1 MNHLNKFIN
10 ERKFN
15 IFFICVF
22 FIFSHCSFIDKNN
35 FSFYETFINP
45 EVSDLSE
52 EFNNDTEKP
61 NLDSVPESVVID
73 E

>member
-1 MNHLNKFIN
+1 MKHLNKFIN
-10 ERKFN
+10 DQKIN
-15 IFFICVF
+15 IFYICIF

-35 FSFYETFINP
+35 YSFYEIFINH

-52 EFNNDTEKP
+52 EFNNDKEKP
-61 NLDSVPESVVID
+61 DLDSVPESVVIN

>member
-15 IFFICVF
+15 IFYIFIF
-22 FIFSHCSFIDKNN
+22 FIFSNCSFTDKNN
-35 FSFYETFINP
+35 YSFYETFINP

-52 EFNNDTEKP
+52 EFNNESDKP
-61 NLDSVPESVVID
+61 DLDSVPESVVID

>member
-15 IFFICVF
+15 IFIFFIF

-35 FSFYETFINP
+35 YSFYETFINP

-52 EFNNDTEKP
+52 EFNNDSEKP
-61 NLDSVPESVVID
+61 DLDSVPESVVLD